1 MRNYLHSI
9 SNNKDAILS
18 DYSLSYFLLLVST
31 IYDVAYY
38 SRYANH
44 WNKHTP
50 NHRMLLSIFLNSK
63 MHIPGQV
70 VFLAAF
76 LQAAS
81 QKPRLLPSCGFKV
94 PLNQSAD
101 KGKEKGLHIDFVAS
115 TEITCVTSTM
125 YY

>member
-18 DYSLSYFLLLVST
+18 DYSLSYILLLVST
-31 IYDVAYY
+31 IYDVVYY
-38 SRYANH
+38 SGYANH
-44 WNKHTP
+44 WNKHTL
-50 NHRMLLSIFLNSK
+50 NHRMLSRIFLNSK

-70 VFLAAF
+70 VLLATF

-81 QKPRLLPSCGFKV
+81 QKPSCGFKV

-115 TEITCVTSTM
+115 PEITCITSTT
-125 YY
+125 